1 MSKKNKNKEIKKA
14 QQKKAF
20 ILSEDFGETRQKTK
34 KDDGFMHL
42 EFTNEGKR
50 RMNTVRQ
57 KMSAKVFSDPKE
69 VKEELIRNYDP
80 SDFVKNLDE
89 VEDLVKA
96 GKYKKAIKASDKGLL
111 NGFLQEYVAISDD
124 SPNWEKMNSI
134 AKKVITIGK
143 SFFEYCA
150 DQDLEYISDDSY
162 DGLLAKFLKVDGA
175 VEPIGIIPKGLKNQK
190 KVDIKYQ
197 SLHNNMDKA
206 YVLMS
211 DDEVPEG
218 VKETDSVEAF
228 LWRVYKTLGFEAN
241 QEIELELSPK
251 IDGVSVNATMS
262 GTTIIEPQTRGDKDE
277 SIAILGLDNTIV
289 TKSALVDNDFGIQ
302 YEAFVT
308 DEDREAV
315 SKYLELDRPYVSN
328 RHAAS
333 GIIHRLSTANDDELI
348 NFLSFY
354 PINSEGLDGTYLE
367 RMDLIQNYGLVPK
380 DMIDRKVIKGDFK
393 ELIKNIRKYYAKLE
407 KVRANL
413 SYAIDGMV
421 LTVIDDEFQK
431 KIGRNGRTNKYQIAY
446 KFDPST
452 AIGVVAGI
460 HLDTGKK
467 GYRTVQVDLEE
478 PVMIDGVKYPH
489 VPVATA
495 RMFEEMDL
503 HKGDKVKIHR
513 VGDVIPA
520 MSVAERGEGKKI
532 KIPDTCPDCGER
544 LIVHKKRYYC
554 DNQACP
560 GNISGRFVNF
570 FEKMGLNGYGIAF
583 ADTLRKEYGCK
594 TLADVLSLSKAQ
606 LESKGVT
613 NKQLLDFPDDLK
625 KAIGK
630 KKDYEV
636 LGAMG
641 IPGVAAEKAKIILD
655 ELAFSDFLQVHG
667 NLTYNVA
674 VKAVGAEQAS
684 TVANYLSDPTFKTEM
699 SAISQYVKNFSKKGE
714 KSIRVGHTGGDLSD
728 ETKEICEMNGFDVVD
743 GSNFDILITADLY
756 SDSTK
761 MQRAQKKGLPIY
773 TESQFVKRYRVNLMN
788 PDTMVKQMKEFKI
801 LQSGLSYDTKN
812 KIWYILQMLEA
823 IVRFA
828 IANFPGREE
837 PAK

>member
-20 ILSEDFGETRQKTK
+20 ILSEDFSETRQKTK

-57 KMSAKVFSDPKE
+57 KMSAKVFTDPKE

-96 GKYKKAIKASDKGLL
+96 GKYKKAVKASDKGLL
-111 NGFLQEYVAISDD
+111 KGFLQEYAVISDD

-262 GTTIIEPQTRGDKDE
+262 GTAIVEPQTRGDKDE

-289 TKSALVDNDFGIQ
+289 TKSALVDSDFGIQ

-421 LTVIDDEFQK
+421 LTVVDDEFQK

-544 LIVHKKRYYC
+544 LIIHKKRYYC
-554 DNQACP
+554 DNPGCP
-560 GNISGRFVNF
+560 GNITGRFVNF
-570 FEKMGLNGYGIAF
+570 FEKMGLTGYGNAF
-583 ADTLRKEYGCK
+583 ADMLRTDLHCK
-594 TLADVLSLSKAQ
+594 NLADVLNLTDEDIKKSGVNSKLA
-606 LESKGVT
+606 LG
-613 NKQLLDFPDDLK
+613 FPDELK
-625 KAIGK
+625 KAISK
-630 KKDYEV
+630 KNDYEV
-636 LGAMG
+636 LGAVG
-641 IPGVAAEKAKIILD
+641 IPGIATEKAKVLLD
-655 ELAFSDFLQVHG
+655 ELAKDGYDMIHGAFSH
-667 NLTYNVA
+667 Y
-674 VKAVGAEQAS
+674 VGMKTSHLGEAYIINNFI
-684 TVANYLSDPTFKTEM
+684 TSDTFKEEIETLNKYITKRG
-699 SAISQYVKNFSKKGE
+699 SHGTSQ
-714 KSIRVGHTGGDLSD
+714 IRVGHTGGDLND
-728 ETKEICEMNGFDVVD
+728 TIRGICDMNNFAITD
-743 GSNFDILITADLY
+743 GSNFDILITVDKE
-756 SDSTK
+756 SDSAK
-761 MQRAQKKGLPIY
+761 MKRAIKKGLPIY
-773 TESQFVKRYRVNLMN
+773 TWDEFITRYQINLMDPEN
-788 PDTMVKQMKEFKI
+788 VVSQMKQYNI
-801 LQSGLSYDTKN
+801 LSPGISYNTRST
-812 KIWYILQMLEA
+812 IFYILQMLEA

>member
-1 MSKKNKNKEIKKA
+1 MSKKNKFKNFKKKQNKKYNN
-14 QQKKAF
+14 
-20 ILSEDFGETRQKTK
+20 LSDMFNSNNVEQ
-34 KDDGFMHL
+34 DDGFNHL
-42 EFTNEGKR
+42 AYTLEGEKR
-50 RMNTVRQ
+50 INKIRQ
-57 KMSAKVFSDPKE
+57 RLSSKVFKDVKE
-69 VKEELIRNYDP
+69 VKDELVRGYD
-80 SDFVKNLDE
+80 SSEFSENLNDVEDFVKN
-89 VEDLVKA
+89 
-96 GKYKKAIKASDKGLL
+96 GKYKKAEKASDKKLL
-111 NGFLQEYVAISDD
+111 NGFLTEYAKITED
-124 SPNWEKMNSI
+124 SPNWEKMNTL

-143 SFFEYCA
+143 SFFEYCS
-150 DQDLEYISDDSY
+150 DPELEYISDESY
-162 DGLLAKFLKVDGA
+162 DGLLAKFLKTDGA

-190 KVDIKYQ
+190 KVDIKYN

-218 VKETDSVEAF
+218 VKESDSVEAF
-228 LWRVYKTLGFEAN
+228 LWRAYKTLGFEAN
-241 QEIELELSPK
+241 QEIEIELSPK

-262 GTTIIEPQTRGDKDE
+262 GTAIIEPQTRGDKDE

-289 TKSALVDNDFGIQ
+289 TKAALVDNDFGIQ
-302 YEAFVT
+302 YEVFVT
-308 DEDREAV
+308 DEDRDAV

-333 GIIHRLSTANDDELI
+333 GIIHRLSTASDDELI
-348 NFLSFY
+348 NFISLY

-367 RMDLIQNYGLVPK
+367 RMDLLQNYGLVPK

-393 ELIKNIRKYYAKLE
+393 ELIKSIRKYYAKLE

-421 LTVIDDEFQK
+421 ITIADDEFQN

-452 AIGVVAGI
+452 AIGIVAGI

-478 PVMIDGVKYPH
+478 PVMINGVKYPH

-495 RMFEEMDL
+495 VMFEEMDL

-520 MSVAERGEGKKI
+520 MSVYERGEGKKI
-532 KIPDTCPDCGER
+532 KIPSTCPDCGDR

-560 GNISGRFVNF
+560 GNIAGRFVNF
-570 FEKMGLNGYGIAF
+570 FEKMGLTGYGVAF
-583 ADTLRKEYGCK
+583 AEALHDEYGCK
-594 TLADVLSLSKAQ
+594 TLADVLFLSKAY
-606 LESKGVT
+606 LEDKGVT
-613 NKQLLDFPDDLK
+613 NKQFLEFPAALK
-625 KAIGK
+625 AAIGK

-655 ELAFSDFLQVHG
+655 EMAFRDFLDVHG
-667 NLTYNVA
+667 NITYSVA
-674 VKAVGAEQAS
+674 LKAVGAEQAS
-684 TVANYLSDPTFKTEM
+684 TVANYLADPTFKEEM
-699 SAISQYVKNFSKKGE
+699 KAISQYVKMFSKKGE
-714 KSIRVGHTGGDLSD
+714 KAIRVGHTGGDLSD
-728 ETKEICEMNGFDVVD
+728 EVKDICEMNDFDIVD
-743 GSNFDILITADLY
+743 GNNFDILITTDYY

-761 MQRAQKKGLPIY
+761 MQRAKKMGLPIY
-773 TESQFVKRYRVNLMN
+773 MEDKFIKRYRINLMS
-788 PDTMVKQMKEFKI
+788 PETMVKQMKQFNI
-801 LQSGLSYDTKN
+801 LQGGLSYDTGN

-828 IANFPGREE
+828 IEHYNREKE
-837 PAK
+837 KV